1 MQDNPEIQQRYEKY
15 LRAIVFFLGILA
27 AIGIGFIMMVTR
39 SFLLPVLLAVFIY
52 FIFDPVISFFERR
65 KIPTWLS
72 IFLTFIVFLL
82 LFLLVGT
89 LLSKSVQAFAESS
102 PVYEKRINNLVEQI
116 QESFDIP
123 DNFLSGDW
131 KSDPYLK
138 GLMNNFSITGIVRNI
153 LSSISNFFSKNVLVM
168 LFLLFILIGRNQ
180 FIGKL
185 KTAYSDKMAARLVKM
200 IKNIHDSI
208 STYIVMQTL
217 ISFVTALFVMAVLA
231 LFGMDFVVV
240 WGLLTFLLNF
250 IPNIGSIIAV
260 IFPVT
265 FAFLQFENG
274 FTVLWIAVA
283 LSIIQFTIG
292 NFLSP
297 KIMGKSMN
305 LSPLLVLFA
314 LLFWGWLWGIV
325 GMFLAIPL
333 TVAVKII
340 FENIDGLRPISVLMG
355 GSADDE
361 KKEA

>member
-1 MQDNPEIQQRYEKY
+1 MQNNTEIQQRYEKY
-15 LRAIVFFLGILA
+15 LKTIVFFLGILA
-27 AIGIGFIMMVTR
+27 AIGIGFIMLVTR

-52 FIFDPVISFFERR
+52 FIFDPVIRFFEGK

-72 IFLTFIVFLL
+72 IFLTFLVFLL
-82 LFLLVGT
+82 IFLLIGT

-102 PVYEKRINNLVEQI
+102 PIYEKRINDLVTQV
-116 QESFDIP
+116 QKSFDIP

-138 GLMNNFSITGIVRNI
+138 NLMNNFSITGIVRNI

-180 FIGKL
+180 FMGKL
-185 KTAYSDKMAARLVKM
+185 QVAYSKRIADRLVKV

-217 ISFVTALFVMAVLA
+217 ISFVTALLVMAVLA

-250 IPNIGSIIAV
+250 IPNIGPIFAV
-260 IFPVT
+260 IFPII
-265 FAFLQFENG
+265 FAFLQFDNR
-274 FTVLWIAVA
+274 FTVLWIVVA
-283 LSIIQFTIG
+283 LSVIHFIIG
-292 NFLSP
+292 NFLNP

-355 GSADDE
+355 GSPDDE